1 MKTINVILSGGVGSR
16 LWPLSRK
23 SKPKQYLPLFD
34 EKSLFQLAVERNL
47 PFCDAICVVGGI
59 DNYLLSRE
67 ILKNLKV
74 NPYSE
79 IVEASP
85 RNTAA
90 AIAFAAF
97 EADPEDILLV
107 TPSDHL
113 IKNDS
118 LYYNALNTAIELA
131 KQDQIVTF
139 GLQPKSA
146 ETGFGYIEYQ
156 DNDVIS
162 FREKPSIEMAEA
174 FLESG
179 NFLWN
184 SGCFCFK
191 AGIFLEELNKYEPE
205 VYNASKR
212 VFFKR
217 NGIYLNEILSL
228 EIPSISVDYAV
239 MERTD
244 KIKVVPSFFEWSDMG
259 SFLAIYDFIP
269 ATDARKSTTNLSLNT
284 NKLVEFV
291 GVENLILVE
300 TKDAILV
307 LNKNNAQDVKKVYE
321 RLEIENPTYLR

>member
-1 MKTINVILSGGVGSR
+1 MKIINVILSGGVGSR

-34 EKSLFQLAVERNL
+34 GKSLFELAVERNMSV
-47 PFCDAICVVGGI
+47 CDKICVVGGI
-59 DNYLLSRE
+59 DNYLLSRN
-67 ILKNLKV
+67 ILKKLKV
-74 NPYSE
+74 KPYSE
-79 IVEASP
+79 IVEACP

-90 AIAFAAF
+90 AIAFAAL
-97 EADPEDILLV
+97 EANPEDILLV

-113 IKNDS
+113 IKNDKRYYKS
-118 LYYNALNTAIELA
+118 LESAIDLA
-131 KQDQIVTF
+131 NQDHIVTF
-139 GLQPKSA
+139 GFKPMSA
-146 ETGFGYIEYQ
+146 ETGFGYIEYL

-162 FREKPSIEMAEA
+162 FREKPTQELAES

-191 AGIFLEELNKYEPE
+191 AGVYLDELKKNEPE
-205 VYNASKR
+205 VYTSSKR
-212 VFFKR
+212 AFFKS
-217 NGIYLNEILSL
+217 NGIFLNEILSM

-239 MERTD
+239 MEKTER
-244 KIKVVPSFFEWSDMG
+244 IKVVPSFFEWSDMG

-269 ATDARKSTTNLSLNT
+269 STDARKSSTNLSLNT
-284 NKLVEFV
+284 DKLVEFV